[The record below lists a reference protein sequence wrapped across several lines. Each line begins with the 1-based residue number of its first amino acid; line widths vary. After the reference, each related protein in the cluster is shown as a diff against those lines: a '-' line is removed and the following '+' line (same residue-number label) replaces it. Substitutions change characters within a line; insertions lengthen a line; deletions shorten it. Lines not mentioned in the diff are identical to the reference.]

1 MTASSGT
8 EEELSRLLLPRIIY
22 IIYEIGQYLLTRA
35 DGTKI
40 FNAKKVSSNLIKN
53 IETCAKVLYTM
64 RGGQMSTDSTWQKCP
79 RSSDRGRYLKG
90 SMTV

>member
-8 EEELSRLLLPRIIY
+8 EEELSRLLLTRIIY
-22 IIYEIGQYLLTRA
+22 IIYEIGQYLFTRA

-40 FNAKKVSSNLIKN
+40 FNAKKFSSNLIKN

-64 RGGQMSTDSTWQKCP
+64 RGGQMSTDSTWQNAREAP
-79 RSSDRGRYLKG
+79 TAAS
-90 SMTV
+90 T